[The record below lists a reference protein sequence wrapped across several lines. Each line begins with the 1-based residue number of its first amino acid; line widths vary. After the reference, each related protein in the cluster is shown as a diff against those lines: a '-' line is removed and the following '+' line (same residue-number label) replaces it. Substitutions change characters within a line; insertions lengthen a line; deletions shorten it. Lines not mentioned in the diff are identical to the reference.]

1 MNARMMENSRRRLS
15 SECETLIK
23 SIGRNRR
30 AAVEIATEK
39 TEDEGD
45 LATIYSERNILN
57 SLHESDFAR
66 LRFSQ
71 EALKALERGQYG
83 ECSKCGED
91 INPKRLEA
99 LPSATM
105 CLACQEEVEAKQASA
120 RMVSAGTQEDDLQW

>member
-1 MNARMMENSRRRLS
+1 MNAKKMENSRRRLS

-23 SIGRNRR
+23 SINRNRL
-30 AAVEIATEK
+30 AVVEIATEK

-57 SLHESDFAR
+57 SLHESEFAR

-83 ECSKCGED
+83 ECAQCGED
-91 INPKRLEA
+91 IDPKRLEA
-99 LPSATM
+99 LPSATL
-105 CLACQEEVEAKQASA
+105 CLGCQEASERKFASLRLVPAGQKVE
-120 RMVSAGTQEDDLQW
+120 EDAW

>member
-23 SIGRNRR
+23 SINRNRL
-30 AAVEIATEK
+30 AVVEIATEK

-71 EALKALERGQYG
+71 EALKALDRGQYG
-83 ECSKCGED
+83 ECAQCGED

-105 CLACQEEVEAKQASA
+105 CLGCQEESERKHKSSRLVLAGQEVE
-120 RMVSAGTQEDDLQW
+120 EDGW